1 MGIMYLIYFAELTK
15 KEISIS
21 FQRSEV
27 EREFLCCGTQTP
39 RIAHGMIIAY

>member
-27 EREFLCCGTQTP
+27 ENSYAAGHKLQELL
-39 RIAHGMIIAY
+39 ME